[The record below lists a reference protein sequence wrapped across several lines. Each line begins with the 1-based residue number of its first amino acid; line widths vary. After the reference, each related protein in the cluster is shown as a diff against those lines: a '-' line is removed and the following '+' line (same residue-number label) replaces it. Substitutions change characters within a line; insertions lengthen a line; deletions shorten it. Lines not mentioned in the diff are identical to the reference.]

1 MAALKLFTTIM
12 KITLLP
18 SFFKAVALAA
28 LACGTLALTSISL
41 SSCGGG
47 GADTDDTLDAQ
58 FARAIIGHK
67 LAFDGQ
73 PTLLTICPLNYTR
86 GTGRCGGSVQWSNTY
101 PNCVITLHNTSKQGG
116 FWQGQLS
123 LTIDSQSSLSS
134 DTNFRA
140 FYGIPTGIQDVVV
153 RPMAFDITI
162 PEDFRRNAQGTY
174 KTHAAQYIYTQDD
187 AAKSEDIAESQGTL
201 TIDPGT

>member
-1 MAALKLFTTIM
+1 MTALKLFTTIM

-18 SFFKAVALAA
+18 SFFKAGALTA

-47 GADTDDTLDAQ
+47 GADTNDTLDAQ
-58 FARAIIGHK
+58 FARAIIGHT

-73 PTLLTICPLNYTR
+73 PTQLTIRPINYTR
-86 GTGRCGGSVQWSNTY
+86 GTGRCVGAVQWSNIY

-116 FWQGQLS
+116 SWRGQLS
-123 LTIDSQSSLSS
+123 LTMYDQDRLSN
-134 DTNFRA
+134 DTNFKS
-140 FYGIPTGIQDVVV
+140 FYGISTGLQGVVV
-153 RPMAFDITI
+153 IPMAFDIVI

-174 KTHAAQYIYTQDD
+174 KTHAAQYTHDD
-187 AAKSEDIAESQGTL
+187 TTEGVDIAERQGTL